1 MDWDDILDDE
11 RYDDSRSD
19 EDDFR
24 ETEMLKQVNDLREQT
39 ESILYSAKSEPHHL
53 EIEDERS
60 NGDRSVYINREL
72 VFSNRYIDAI
82 KSLGEDRYCS
92 KDILESSREML
103 EHHHGDK
110 YEDLYFVDAVSHKV
124 LSRTDYR
131 ANEQEVLPTSAMKEM
146 ARNNPNI
153 ISIHNH
159 PTDALPSYEDIK
171 TCFLVG
177 YKYGLVAC
185 HGGDIFQYRTLDNI
199 NKIMYES
206 ECSIYYKREYDIAEK
221 YANGRITKEQFEIEH
236 LKSFTELAG
245 HLVDAG
251 VILKEVLWNG
261 KPQKQRNVST
271 NNE

>member
-1 MDWDDILDDE
+1 MSLWDDIEDDVKK
-11 RYDDSRSD
+11 DDSRNS
-19 EDDFR
+19 EIGFR
-24 ETEMLKQVNDLREQT
+24 NTELISTANELRNQVDSLLDSVRASLQ
-39 ESILYSAKSEPHHL
+39 HL

-60 NGDRSVYINREL
+60 NGDRTVYINREL
-72 VFSNRYIDAI
+72 IFSNRYIDAI

-92 KDILESSREML
+92 KDILDSLRKML

-110 YEDLYFVDAVSHKV
+110 YEDLYFIDAKTHKI

-131 ANEQEVLPTSAMKEM
+131 VNEQEVLPTSAMKDM

-199 NKIMYES
+199 NKVMYES
-206 ECSIYYKREYDIAEK
+206 ECLIY
-221 YANGRITKEQFEIEH
+221 
-236 LKSFTELAG
+236 
-245 HLVDAG
+245 
-251 VILKEVLWNG
+251 
-261 KPQKQRNVST
+261 
-271 NNE
+271 